1 MNHTGHVIVSCRL
14 TEAAPGNPPDSLGVL
29 ENEVGNVHTTDGEW
43 IVVHKRG
50 GRRQSGK
57 TIGWKN
63 GTE

>member
-1 MNHTGHVIVSCRL
+1 MNIDPT
-14 TEAAPGNPPDSLGVL
+14 ADSLQDRRSVL